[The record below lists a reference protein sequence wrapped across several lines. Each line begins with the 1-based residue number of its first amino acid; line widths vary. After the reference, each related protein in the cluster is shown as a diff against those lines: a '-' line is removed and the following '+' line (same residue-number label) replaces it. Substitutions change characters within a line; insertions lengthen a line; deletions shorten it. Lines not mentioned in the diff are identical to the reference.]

1 MKFLLFVFL
10 FIGFRSSAQVE
21 ISFTPLWGGSRLVL
35 NDTLNIDDQTQI
47 RFDTFRFYISDLAFY
62 QDSVLVYADPEK
74 AHLLDLE
81 FDSTLF
87 MQFPGLSNS
96 AYNKITFRFGI
107 DSATNV
113 SGAMSGDLDPMYGMY
128 WSWQSG
134 YINCKLEGKIIDQR
148 SSDFQLHLGGYLP
161 PFNTS
166 GLVALNCCNGN
177 KLSLDLKPF
186 FENSIAEKTGL
197 NIMSP
202 CSAAAMISNQLAN
215 SFYFTK

>member
-1 MKFLLFVFL
+1 MKNWLFLFLL
-10 FIGFRSSAQVE
+10 IGFKSFSQVE
-21 ISFTPLWGGSRLVL
+21 ISFAPLWGGTKLEL
-35 NDTLNIDDQTQI
+35 NDTLSINDQTRI

-62 QDSVLVYADPEK
+62 KDSSLVYSDPEK

-87 MQFPGLSNS
+87 LRFPELSNS
-96 AYNKITFRFGI
+96 SYDKIAFRFGI
-107 DSATNV
+107 DSLTNV

-161 PFNTS
+161 PFDAS
-166 GLVALNCCNGN
+166 SPVVLNCCSGN
-177 KLSLDLKPF
+177 KLSLDLKNIF
-186 FENSIAEKTGL
+186 QNSIAEKTGL

-202 CSAAAMISNQLAN
+202 CSAAAGISNQLAN
-215 SFYFTK
+215 SFYFAK